1 MSNTFD
7 SFEEFVTRLEEI
19 EQMGYVKTHRSGN
32 TGIGKTLEDVLD
44 IEENNIPGP
53 DAAGVELKSARRN
66 SGSMM
71 TLFTKEP
78 PQGSR
83 ELWASSLVDE
93 YGYVDD
99 EGRPA
104 LKITLYVDTYNNQG
118 FRTITNERGVHIE
131 HEDDGIIATYPL
143 DYLRDT
149 YIEKVP
155 EMVLVEADTQTIDDD
170 EHFWY
175 NEAYYLEGF
184 DAEEFLNLI
193 RESIIKI
200 DLRMH
205 VRDSGGAR
213 NHGTAFRIKDTSKLD
228 RAFETR
234 SKLIDGIGRD
244 ATVTEDPQQGLSDF

>member
-1 MSNTFD
+1 MHGNFESFD
-7 SFEEFVTRLEEI
+7 EFVEKLEEI
-19 EQMGYVKTHRSGN
+19 ENMGYVKSHRSGN
-32 TGIGKTLEDVLD
+32 TGIGKTLEDLLG

-53 DAAGVELKSARRN
+53 DAAGVELKSARRD

-78 PQGSR
+78 PRGSR
-83 ELWASSLVDE
+83 ELWASSLVE
-93 YGYVDD
+93 KYGYEDD
-99 EGRPA
+99 DGRPA
-104 LKITLYVDTYNNQG
+104 LKVTLYVDEYNNQG
-118 FRTITNERGVHIE
+118 FRTVTNEEGVHIE

-149 YIEKVP
+149 YEEKFP
-155 EMVLVEADTQTIDDD
+155 EMVLVEADTQTIDGD
-170 EHFWY
+170 EYFWY
-175 NEAYYLEGF
+175 NEAFYLEGF
-184 DAEEFLNLI
+184 DAAEFLNLI

-205 VRDSGGAR
+205 LRDSGGAR

-234 SKLIDGIGRD
+234 SQLIDGIGRD